1 MAVKKS
7 VTPKEKAAGKTLA
20 ATSAKTSKASP
31 AKAESKSTAAKN
43 APKSTAPKKVPDSK
57 VKPEIK
63 QSKPKVAP
71 KKAATPKKVATPKPA
86 SSAKKS
92 APKPKATPK
101 ETVVAPTTIAPAI
114 ETQEVVAPV
123 NDTINIA
130 DLAKPKAKKPTTI
143 ADPKNKV
150 KNLLISQPFPENG
163 KSPFLDLGLKYKIK
177 VDFRSFIQVEEL
189 GAKEFRR
196 LKINI
201 PDYTAI
207 IFNSK
212 NAIDYFFKLCDEMR
226 VKLSQ
231 EMKYFC
237 VSETIALYLQ
247 KYIQYRKRKVF
258 FETPQKTLFEIL
270 LKHHGTEKF
279 LYPCAKDRKD
289 DIPNFLS
296 SKKFTYVEAF
306 IYKTVPSDLSDL
318 TEIKYDMIIFF
329 SPVGI
334 KSLFYNF
341 PDFEQDDR
349 RIGGFGTVTQ
359 DAIRDSGLRL
369 DILAPTPQAP
379 SMAQAIEN
387 YIKTIHSK

>member
-1 MAVKKS
+1 MAVKKPL
-7 VTPKEKAAGKTLA
+7 TPKGKAAGKPT
-20 ATSAKTSKASP
+20 ATATTKTSKASQ
-31 AKAESKSTAAKN
+31 A
-43 APKSTAPKKVPDSK
+43 
-57 VKPEIK
+57 
-63 QSKPKVAP
+63 
-71 KKAATPKKVATPKPA
+71 
-86 SSAKKS
+86 
-92 APKPKATPK
+92 KPKATAKASSKSKTEPEKTTKTKESKAKAPVKKTTTPK
-101 ETVVAPTTIAPAI
+101 ATAKKAASKPAPAAKKKVSSPKPTKS
-114 ETQEVVAPV
+114 TQEKPVETAPIIIPVTTEPTSAVAE
-123 NDTINIA
+123 TINIA
-130 DLAKPKAKKPTTI
+130 DLGKPKAKKPTGI
-143 ADPKNKV
+143 PDPKNKV

-163 KSPFLDLGLKYKIK
+163 KSPFIDLGIKYKVK
-177 VDFRSFIQVEEL
+177 VDFRSFIHVEEL

-201 PDYTAI
+201 PDYSAI

-258 FETPQKTLFEIL
+258 FETPQKTLFDIL
-270 LKHHGTEKF
+270 LKHQETEKF

-289 DIPNFLS
+289 DIPNFLI
-296 SKKFTYVEAF
+296 SKKFTFVEAF

-341 PDFEQDDR
+341 PDFEQEDR

-359 DAIRDSGLRL
+359 EAIKDSGLRL
-369 DILAPTPQAP
+369 DIVAPTPQAP

-387 YIKTIHSK
+387 YLKTLSTK